1 MHVSGHQLNIM
12 VESETEINA
21 LKALKL
27 ANDYLEENFGPSA
40 NKNWAMRGVDR
51 RRRYLEDSPWI
62 LSFHYKPRITNHDRV
77 PPSPMNGTGTERE
90 EKHNAP

>member
-21 LKALKL
+21 LKALRL

-40 NKNWAMRGVDR
+40 NENWAMRGVDR
-51 RRRYLEDSPWI
+51 LPRYLEDSPWI
-62 LSFHYKPRITNHDRV
+62 LSFHYTPRITNKENNHGSRI
-77 PPSPMNGTGTERE
+77 GL
-90 EKHNAP
+90 